1 VSKEIYLNAFYT
13 CAERS
18 RSAISEK
25 VKNLTEPNEP
35 AVSLTTKKIDDK
47 VQLTVR
53 DNCNCIPQKVADK
66 IFQQFFSTKLT
77 EEGTGLGFK
86 LRYH

>member
-25 VKNLTEPNEP
+25 VKNQTEPNEP
-35 AVSLTTKKIDDK
+35 AVSLTTKK
-47 VQLTVR
+47 
-53 DNCNCIPQKVADK
+53 N
-66 IFQQFFSTKLT
+66 
-77 EEGTGLGFK
+77 
-86 LRYH
+86 